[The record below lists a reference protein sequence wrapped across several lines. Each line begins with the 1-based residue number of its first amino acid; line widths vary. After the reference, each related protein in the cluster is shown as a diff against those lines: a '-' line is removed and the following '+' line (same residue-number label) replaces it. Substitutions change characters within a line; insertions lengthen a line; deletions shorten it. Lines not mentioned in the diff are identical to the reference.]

1 MPWCVS
7 AVAGVLAV
15 ALAVACSKS
24 DNASGPA
31 GALHTIVVAPATDSL
46 AVGATNGF
54 TATGQDASG
63 HTISGLTFFWS
74 TSNPAVAKVNQ
85 SGQASALSIGQ
96 AQIAASVSGISGIA
110 TLVVTSKPVG
120 SIIVVPS
127 SATLRIATT
136 LQMSDTVKDASGN
149 PLQGQTVTWSSD
161 SAAIAAVDGNGLVTA
176 RALGVAHIA
185 ATAGGKTAK
194 ATITVSQVPVASITI
209 APATPT
215 VFVTQTTQLTATT
228 RDSGGNIL
236 TGRIVRWSVANPAVA
251 TIDSVAGL
259 LTGVSVGTT
268 FVRARSEGVVD
279 SVNATVSNAPPNT
292 VVLSPSAFSTD
303 AGQTVSYSA
312 TVTNSSGGT
321 ILNPTVNFSS
331 SNTNIASVT
340 SQTGATA
347 QVLAGPNTGTVTITG
362 TSAPATGTASL
373 FVTLKGVDSVH
384 IGYVHDTLNPQQ
396 SETLTAT
403 PYDSSGNIITGRT
416 VTWQSSNTGVATI
429 TGGGTVT
436 AVAPGVTV
444 IFATV
449 SGVKGSLAL
458 FVNLTVGSITI
469 TPHVD
474 TVQVLGQLQ
483 LTAVV
488 RDVSGN
494 IINPS
499 QTWYSTNTSVAVVT
513 SSGLVSG
520 QGSNSTAIFATM
532 IIDSV
537 GGKADTNTT
546 YVLAP
551 VNSVVVT
558 PGSASITTVQTQSL
572 TATLQDAYGDQ
583 LSGRTVNWTSSNHAV
598 DTVSQSGT
606 VYPVGTGTDTITA
619 TAPQPTGNVRG
630 IAVITVT
637 SDPVAS
643 VVVHPPSATIY
654 ASSPNNTVQL
664 IDSTLDAGGTFVP
677 GQPVTWTPTS
687 GGTAT
692 VNASGLVTAT
702 GSAAG
707 PATITAT
714 SVNYPSVAG
723 TAAITVL
730 GHSQTVTVN
739 INAPTSLSLGGP
751 TSTTATVTIL
761 DTFNN
766 PVESTRPVTWQSSDG
781 TTVTINGS
789 ATPVTT
795 TAGATVTLTEV
806 STNSNPVTITVTA
819 QDNPS
824 ATNTAQVTVGP

>member
-1 MPWCVS
+1 M
-7 AVAGVLAV
+7 AGILAMG
-15 ALAVACSKS
+15 LTVACGKS
-24 DNASGPA
+24 DNANGPA
-31 GALHTIVVAPATDSL
+31 GTLHTIVVAPATDTL

-54 TATGQDASG
+54 TATGHNASG
-63 HTISGLTFFWS
+63 RTISGLTFFWS

-85 SGQASALSIGQ
+85 SGQALALSVGQ

-110 TLVVTSKPVG
+110 TLVVTPKPVG
-120 SIIVVPS
+120 SIVVVPS
-127 SATLRIATT
+127 SATLRVATT
-136 LQMSDTVKDASGN
+136 LQLSDTIKDASGK

-161 SAAIAAVDGNGLVTA
+161 SASIAAVDGNGLVTA

-185 ATAGGKTAK
+185 AAAGGKSTK
-194 ATITVSQVPVASITI
+194 ATITVSQVPVSSITI
-209 APATPT
+209 TPANPS

-228 RDSGGNIL
+228 KDSAGNIL
-236 TGRIVRWSVANPAVA
+236 TGRVVRWSVANPPVA
-251 TIDSVAGL
+251 MIDSVAGL
-259 LTGVSVGTT
+259 LTGVSVGATY
-268 FVRARSEGVVD
+268 VRARSEGITD
-279 SVNATVSNAPPNT
+279 SVLATVSNAPANT

-321 ILNPTVNFSS
+321 IVNPTVNYSS
-331 SNTNIASVT
+331 GNNNIASVT

-362 TSAPATGTASL
+362 TSGPATGTASL

-384 IGYVHDTLNPQQ
+384 ISYVHDTLSPQQ

-403 PYDSSGNIITGRT
+403 AYDSSGNVITGRA

-429 TGGGTVT
+429 NGSGTVT

-444 IFATV
+444 IFATI

-458 FVNLTVGSITI
+458 FVNLAVGSITI
-469 TPHVD
+469 TPLVD

-488 RDVSGN
+488 RDNNGN

-520 QGSNSTAIFATM
+520 QGSNSTAIFPTM

-551 VNSVVVT
+551 VTSVVVT
-558 PGSASITTVQTQSL
+558 PGSPSITTVQTQPL

-598 DTVSQSGT
+598 DTVSQSGI
-606 VYPVGTGTDTITA
+606 VYPLGTGVDTITA
-619 TAPQPTGNVRG
+619 TAPQPTGNVHG
-630 IAVITVT
+630 ISVVTVT
-637 SDPVAS
+637 PDPVAS
-643 VVVHPPSATIY
+643 VDVAPRTATIY
-654 ASSPNNTVQL
+654 ATSPNSTVQL
-664 IDSTLDAGGTFVP
+664 IDSALDAGGTYLP
-677 GQPVTWTPTS
+677 GQTVTWMPTS
-687 GGTAT
+687 GGVAT

-702 GSAAG
+702 NSAAG
-707 PATITAT
+707 AATITAT
-714 SVNYPSVAG
+714 STSNPSAAG
-723 TAAITVL
+723 TATITVL
-730 GHSQTVTVN
+730 GHSASDTVN
-739 INAPTSLSLGGP
+739 IPAPATLSLSGGVNGP
-751 TSTTATVTIL
+751 TSTSATVKVI
-761 DTFNN
+761 DSFGNQ
-766 PVESTRPVTWQSSDG
+766 VEPTRPVIWTSSDPS
-781 TTVTINGS
+781 TVTINGS
-789 ATPVTT
+789 TSPVTMG
-795 TAGATVTLTEV
+795 AGSAVTLATV
-806 STNSNPVTITVTA
+806 STGTQETVTITVTA
-819 QDNPS
+819 QDNAS
-824 ATNTAQVTVGP
+824 ATNTAAVTVGP